1 MSVIGDE
8 DETANDVY
16 DRFIEKFCKVTG
28 QDQVNYGQDPFE
40 ILIDLVNK
48 HDEALT
54 YLTDLTDEVN
64 RLRKLVPDKEALEIV
79 LVAAESFI
87 TIIEDYP
94 QEADAVAKYKAAIAK
109 LYAEITDTFD
119 QVST

>member
-64 RLRKLVPDKEALEIV
+64 RLRKLVPDQEALEIV

>member
-16 DRFIEKFCKVTG
+16 DRFIEKFCRVTG

-54 YLTDLTDEVN
+54 SLTDLTDEVN

-109 LYAEITDTFD
+109 LYAEIIDTLD

>member
-16 DRFIEKFCKVTG
+16 DRFIEKFCRVTG

-54 YLTDLTDEVN
+54 SLTDLTDEVN

-109 LYAEITDTFD
+109 LDAEIIDTLD